1 MTKAEFIESL
11 TQSLNGLSEEDI
23 KKSKDYYEEMIDD
36 RIEDGIA
43 EEEAVGGLGTID
55 EIKDQILEDVPIT
68 KIVKEKM
75 KPKRAL
81 RAWEIVLLIIGA
93 PLWLPIVLAFI
104 VVCLVIYLCFWI
116 IILCLY
122 VTDLAVF
129 LSGILSFFGAFIQT
143 NGFNTGLFL
152 AGCGIA
158 LIGTAILLFYGFN
171 QVTKGMFFISKK
183 IVLGIKR
190 MFVGGKEK

>member
-122 VTDLAVF
+122 ATDLAVF
-129 LSGILSFFGAFIQT
+129 LSGILSIFGAFIQT

-158 LIGTAILLFYGFN
+158 LVGTAILLFFGFN

-190 MFVGGKEK
+190 MFVGGK

>member
-1 MTKAEFIESL
+1 
-11 TQSLNGLSEEDI
+11 
-23 KKSKDYYEEMIDD
+23 
-36 RIEDGIA
+36 
-43 EEEAVGGLGTID
+43 
-55 EIKDQILEDVPIT
+55 
-68 KIVKEKM
+68 M

-171 QVTKGMFFISKK
+171 QVTIGMFFISKK